1 MTYLELAAKAKELA
15 DPKHSSLHYIAAS
28 RELVPQ
34 LAEAVERLAKV
45 VELQRVALAAMSQS
59 FNKLNLYS
67 MPFTGTDY
75 FSFKDEKDKKE
86 GQTHLLAKV
95 HERPFEGGDVREF
108 LEATSLV
115 NKALREGAEIL
126 EG

>member
-1 MTYLELAAKAKELA
+1 MTYLELAAKAKTIANEEPVAVDSPLLAALA
-15 DPKHSSLHYIAAS
+15 D
-28 RELVPQ
+28 
-34 LAEAVERLAKV
+34 AVERLTKV
-45 VELQRVALAAMSQS
+45 VELQRVALATMSQS

-108 LEATSLV
+108 LEAASLV

-126 EG
+126 EEP